1 MGNSTSRNQNDR
13 TSNAWIN
20 PAVRLVRSS
29 RRPSDQISDELRQRN
44 RDAAEARERA
54 RNQREA
60 LDVEEPEA
68 PPAVP
73 PPPPRQPHPPSL
85 QRQATPYVAIASCP
99 ICAKYSRPR
108 ALNVN
113 ALDCISRHISAKA
126 RQGDPLHS
134 NLHRALHADPATGRP
149 KCPGCHQ
156 TFDNRLELFSHLAS
170 ATDAAHAACRAA
182 AATIAR
188 NAAGNQATASGAERS
203 NATRAGTAAA
213 LADVAALYARQ
224 ENAEAQAEVQAE
236 AAAAAS
242 LYAAAKMGGE
252 RGASWV
258 SVHLF
263 ERGVDPNEER
273 DDGFTPLM
281 TASEAGHA
289 DVVRILRTHPGLR
302 VNLKNAC
309 APPPPPRAP
318 GQPSSMLPYCARADG
333 L

>member
-1 MGNSTSRNQNDR
+1 MGNSTSRNQNGPIR
-13 TSNAWIN
+13 RI
-20 PAVRLVRSS
+20 RRSS
-29 RRPSDQISDELRQRN
+29 EQIPDDLRQRN

-54 RNQREA
+54 RNQREE
-60 LDVEEPEA
+60 LVVEEPEA
-68 PPAVP
+68 PPAVPP

-113 ALDCISRHISAKA
+113 ALDCVSRHISAKA
-126 RQGDPLHS
+126 RQGEPLHS

-149 KCPGCHQ
+149 KCPGCNQ

-170 ATDAAHAACRAA
+170 ATDAAHAACRADA
-182 AATIAR
+182 DTIAR
-188 NAAGNQATASGAERS
+188 NTAGNQGAAYGAERS
-203 NATRAGTAAA
+203 NAPRAGTAAA

-224 ENAEAQAEVQAE
+224 ENAEALAEEERQRLAADEAAQREVQAE

-263 ERGVDPNEER
+263 ERGVDPNEQR

-302 VNLKNAC
+302 ANLKNAC

-318 GQPSSMLPYCARADG
+318 GQPSSMLLRAR
-333 L
+333 